1 MAKQSEKIYVDGLF
15 VDQKETS
22 FGKIDKISVQA
33 GKFIAFINQH
43 KNEKGYV
50 NIDLLESRKGGKYA
64 VLNTFQP
71 KPSSEK
77 VDITDSGDDS
87 DLPF

>member
-22 FGKIDKISVQA
+22 FGKIDKLSVQA
-33 GKFIAFINQH
+33 DKFIAFINQH

-71 KPSSEK
+71 KASPER
-77 VDITDSGDDS
+77 VDITDSGDHG

>member
-22 FGKIDKISVQA
+22 FGKIDKLSVQA
-33 GKFIAFINQH
+33 DKFIAFINQH

-71 KPSSEK
+71 KASPEK

>member
-15 VDQKETS
+15 VEQKETS
-22 FGKIDKISVQA
+22 FGKIDKLSVQA
-33 GKFIAFINQH
+33 DKFIAFINQH

-71 KPSSEK
+71 KPKTET
-77 VDITDSGDDS
+77 VDITGKDEDS